1 MHQVSILQ
9 CLKDET
15 EQDLINNSVSVH
27 TENQMAIASLP
38 FTHSPE
44 KRLAPNRHK
53 AEKVYKQQ
61 LRKLANKPKGK
72 EEVLKSEEKLQ
83 QLGYVNYVSNLPDE
97 IQIILKES
105 PIQNYIQWRVVWKEN
120 SLTTPC
126 RLVFDASQP
135 TDSRSS
141 LNDILAKGRNSMNK
155 LQEVF
160 IWWTIHR
167 SAFHVDISKMYNT
180 IQLRREHWVFQRYLW
195 ENFLD
200 PAK

>member
-61 LRKLANKPKGK
+61 LRKLANKPKDK

-83 QLGYVNYVSNLPDE
+83 QLGYVD
-97 IQIILKES
+97 
-105 PIQNYIQWRVVWKEN
+105 
-120 SLTTPC
+120 
-126 RLVFDASQP
+126 
-135 TDSRSS
+135 
-141 LNDILAKGRNSMNK
+141 
-155 LQEVF
+155 
-160 IWWTIHR
+160 
-167 SAFHVDISKMYNT
+167 
-180 IQLRREHWVFQRYLW
+180 
-195 ENFLD
+195 
-200 PAK
+200 

>member
-120 SLTTPC
+120 SLTTPS

-135 TDSRSS
+135 TDSGFS
-141 LNDILAKGRNSMNK
+141 LDDILAKGRNSMNK
-155 LQEVF
+155 LQKVF
-160 IWWTIHR
+160 I
-167 SAFHVDISKMYNT
+167 
-180 IQLRREHWVFQRYLW
+180 
-195 ENFLD
+195 
-200 PAK
+200 